1 MLELLHCWM
10 ASVGRALIEL
20 SGSNP
25 EVGKKD
31 FSRSRF
37 SQYFILNN
45 SQVPQW
51 SMNAA
56 LVTLVLSCMATLI
69 LYGIFTLVVV
79 VCHDREVDPRR
90 WRWAE
95 VARYGHTH

>member
-1 MLELLHCWM
+1 M

-25 EVGKKD
+25 EVGKKISPVHG
-31 FSRSRF
+31 FPN
-37 SQYFILNN
+37 ILFTLKN

-69 LYGIFTLVVV
+69 LYGVFTLVVV
-79 VCHDREVDPRR
+79 VCHDRGVDPRR

-95 VARYGHTH
+95 VARYGHTY